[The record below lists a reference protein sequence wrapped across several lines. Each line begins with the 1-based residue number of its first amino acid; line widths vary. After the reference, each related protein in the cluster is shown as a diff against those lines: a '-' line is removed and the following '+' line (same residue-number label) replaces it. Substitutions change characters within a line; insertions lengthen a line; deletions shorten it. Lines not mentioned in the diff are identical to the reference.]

1 MPCESP
7 PSRPPIRMGTD
18 TSGSD
23 MVVKLYTSWFSGV
36 AGQPPPELRYMW
48 VPIWTPPHPAGL
60 MASLVSD
67 PEGVRGL
74 VARSKTTRPP
84 PRGVTKTNCLLFST
98 MGQIGDMS
106 GSPAA
111 SKGASATTSVGGVVV
126 HLLLAQS

>member
-60 MASLVSD
+60 TASLVSD

-74 VARSKTTRPP
+74 VARSKRSEEHTSELQSRGHLVCRILLDKKKVTR
-84 PRGVTKTNCLLFST
+84 V
-98 MGQIGDMS
+98 
-106 GSPAA
+106 
-111 SKGASATTSVGGVVV
+111 
-126 HLLLAQS
+126 